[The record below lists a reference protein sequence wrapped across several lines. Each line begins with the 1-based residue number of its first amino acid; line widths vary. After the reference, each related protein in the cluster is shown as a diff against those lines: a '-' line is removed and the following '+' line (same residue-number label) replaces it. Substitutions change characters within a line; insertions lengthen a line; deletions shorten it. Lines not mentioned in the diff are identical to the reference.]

1 MRLQRRVGLH
11 NLVGMLAGSMTCVAF
26 AAPTV
31 YPTGTTIYE
40 PDETW
45 SGFTVFIAP
54 GSAGAIV
61 IDMNGNTVKVW
72 EGFDG
77 TAGGPARVMP
87 GGYVMAGGPPR
98 PPHQESN
105 ELIQRDFDG
114 NIVWKFDHA
123 ERVENADG
131 DMIWSARQHH
141 DWQRDGFPAGYYSP
155 EADPQ
160 VDGGRTLM
168 LSHVNHV
175 NPNVSDKVLED
186 DRLIEVSWSGEII
199 WDWLISDHVD
209 ELGFSTD
216 ARNVIRAAPNFGA
229 RTGSVDWLHIN
240 SATYVGPNRW
250 YDAGDE
256 RFNPDNVVISS
267 RQANFIA
274 IVARDGKIVWRL
286 GPDYRSSEEMFA
298 IGQIIGQH
306 NPHIIPKGL
315 PGAGNL
321 LVFDN
326 GGTAGYGF
334 ANPAS
339 PDGTSAVRR
348 HYSRALEIN
357 PITLEKVWEYSISG
371 LDSYRF
377 FSHYVSSV
385 QRLPNGNTM
394 ITEGADGRI
403 FEVTPA
409 GEIVWEYMSPYS
421 TVQIPNTAPIY
432 RVYRAYRL
440 PYDWIPQL
448 ARPVERRVVPPRIE
462 DFKID
467 PE

>member
-1 MRLQRRVGLH
+1 MRLGTKALPGLAA
-11 NLVGMLAGSMTCVAF
+11 LIAGSAAIAVS
-26 AAPTV
+26 AAPTI
-31 YPTGTTIYE
+31 YPTGTTIFE
-40 PDETW
+40 PTKTW

-54 GSAGAIV
+54 GTDGAIV
-61 IDMNGNTVKVW
+61 VDMNGNTVKIW

-77 TAGGPARVMP
+77 TAGGPARVLP
-87 GGYVMAGGPPR
+87 AGHVLAGGPAR
-98 PPHQESN
+98 APHQESN
-105 ELIQRDFDG
+105 ALIELDFDG
-114 NIVWKFDHA
+114 KEVWRYDHT
-123 ERVENADG
+123 EQVENASG
-131 DMIWSARQHH
+131 EKFWSARQHH
-141 DWQRDGFPAGYYSP
+141 DWQREGLPGGYYSP
-155 EADPQ
+155 EAAPQ
-160 VDGGRTLM
+160 VDRGRTLM
-168 LSHVNHV
+168 LVHKNHV
-175 NPNVSDKVLED
+175 NRRVSDKVLED
-186 DRLIEVSWSGEII
+186 DRLIEISWSGEIL

-209 ELGFSTD
+209 ELGLSAD
-216 ARNVIRAAPNFGA
+216 ARRVIRNAPNFNAG
-229 RTGSVDWLHIN
+229 RGSVDWMHTN

-256 RFNPDNVVISS
+256 RFNPDNVMISS

-286 GPDYRSSEEMFA
+286 GPDYRSSDEMSK

-334 ANPAS
+334 ANPAA
-339 PDGTSAVRR
+339 PNGVDAVRR
-348 HYSRALEIN
+348 YNSRVLEID
-357 PITLEKVWEYSISG
+357 PTTLEKVWEYSIPG

-377 FSHYVSSV
+377 FSHYVSSA

-403 FEVTPA
+403 FEVTPE
-409 GEIVWEYMSPYS
+409 GENVWEYVSPYS
-421 TVQIPNTAPIY
+421 TVQIPNTPPIF
-432 RVYRAYRL
+432 RVYRAYRV

-448 ARPVERRVVPPRIE
+448 ARPIERRVRPPRVE
-462 DFKID
+462 DFRLA